1 MFSHS
6 CSFEL
11 RDKFRL
17 IDLFQ
22 LPFSKM
28 ANRGVLIIWV
38 ALAIL
43 YGWFSAQRQVDHGD
57 LYVFYISGIR
67 FITGESLY
75 AGKASGL
82 TFMYPPFAAMV
93 HQILALFNLKTAS
106 ALFSAFNFLFLG
118 VSILFSWNWF
128 LLRWQVS
135 SLTIIWAWLLSGFY
149 FFLNLELGQNNI
161 FLLVFTLLAIELWLR
176 GKFIYAGMLLS
187 FVIFFKLTA
196 LFLLGWMIL
205 RGNFKFL
212 IGIGASIILCL
223 ILPVFFRGIEQSF
236 QDWKDFYLYFF
247 RFMLAGHVYTDLRN
261 QNLAATIIRLLCE
274 PTGKY
279 PHAIVNFFSL
289 QILEVKSLVRY
300 FQYGVITL
308 VSGWMIVRRVQQLPF
323 SLAEP
328 TLFLCLSQLFS
339 GLTWNQHLV
348 ILLPVSLIL
357 VAEFRKGI
365 SFQNSLSLLILVSGS
380 LSAKLF
386 LGTQIQFYAYSVG
399 LYTWILFASVI
410 FLTRLIII
418 QDKSA
423 LLTIPYEFNYAAIQG
438 GIDGRNSTNH

>member
-1 MFSHS
+1 
-6 CSFEL
+6 
-11 RDKFRL
+11 
-17 IDLFQ
+17 
-22 LPFSKM
+22 
-28 ANRGVLIIWV
+28 
-38 ALAIL
+38 
-43 YGWFSAQRQVDHGD
+43 
-57 LYVFYISGIR
+57 
-67 FITGESLY
+67 
-75 AGKASGL
+75 
-82 TFMYPPFAAMV
+82 
-93 HQILALFNLKTAS
+93 
-106 ALFSAFNFLFLG
+106 
-118 VSILFSWNWF
+118 
-128 LLRWQVS
+128 
-135 SLTIIWAWLLSGFY
+135 
-149 FFLNLELGQNNI
+149 
-161 FLLVFTLLAIELWLR
+161 
-176 GKFIYAGMLLS
+176 
-187 FVIFFKLTA
+187 
-196 LFLLGWMIL
+196 
-205 RGNFKFL
+205 
-212 IGIGASIILCL
+212 
-223 ILPVFFRGIEQSF
+223 
-236 QDWKDFYLYFF
+236 
-247 RFMLAGHVYTDLRN
+247 MLAGHVYTDLRN
-261 QNLAATIIRLLCE
+261 LNLAATIIRLLCE

-399 LYTWILFASVI
+399 LYTWILFACVI